1 MRKGDFMEA
10 KQNPLWNNQLSVNE
24 RLDYLIQELTL
35 EEKLGCL
42 TTGCPDIERLG
53 IKATYMGGEAAHGI
67 EARHDQAFNAGEPEY
82 TTSLTQPIGMSG
94 SFDREL
100 IKECGRVV
108 GEEARALFTRN
119 GGGGLCRWAPT
130 IDMERDPRWG
140 RTEEAYG
147 EDPYLTGEMASAYIQ
162 GMKGD
167 HPFYLQ
173 CGATLKHFYANNV
186 EKDRIRTS
194 SSLDMRNKYE
204 YYLEPFRK
212 AIMEGGAEAIMTSY
226 NEINGIP
233 AIVNEEVQ
241 KLLKDTYGLPGH
253 VVCDGGDFQQTVNDH
268 KYYATHAETLAYG
281 LKAGVDCFTDDGEVV
296 REAARE
302 ALEKGLITEEDINRS
317 IRNSF
322 RTRIRLG
329 WFDGEGDCP
338 YTNMGEEYI
347 NNDEHKAITA
357 KMAEESVVLLKNE
370 KQILPIL
377 PEETESIAVV
387 GNMADVWYKDWYCGI
402 PPYHVTVLDGMRQA
416 YPDAEITYDSGLSEI
431 CLTCN
436 GRYVGLDEDNRLLLT
451 DKSHAE
457 VFRFTDWGCGNTT
470 LVSTSNGM
478 FVTLEE
484 GSYLMKADK
493 KEAFSWFIREA
504 FRFRDS
510 VTDSVDVRTD
520 KEEALYY
527 IDSWNGRKITVD
539 AEGYL
544 AVIKD
549 GESHVGE
556 GDDVKLNRK
565 CHAVSEG
572 EAVRFGIE
580 IVRDGMAQAVELAKK
595 SQKVVVVLGSNP
607 VINSKEEID
616 RTTLALPPA
625 QQRLADAVYEANK
638 NTVVVLVTNYP
649 YSIVGLQETIPGIL
663 YAPSGG
669 QEMGTGIAAVISGKT
684 SPAARLAMTWYRSDE
699 DLPDMNDYDII
710 QGKRTYQYFEGEVLY
725 PFGHGLSYSEFRYHS
740 LVVEADEKC
749 VTVRLSVENIGK
761 VTADEVVQLYV
772 HKETS
777 RAKQPLKQLRGFER
791 VKGLQ
796 PGESREVVFTVRLE
810 ELRYYDVISQTM
822 KLEGSVYTFM
832 AGASAEDIRQ
842 KAAIALCGDELTARN
857 PFEKTEAVLFDR
869 SRNCFIHKG
878 IGNGTCVIPGKPGDS
893 PNKVDAAETERVMGQ
908 LEYDDVVF
916 IKKPE
921 KMLVQLH
928 GMENGE
934 LHFIC
939 KNGTDVAWE
948 VTTRVSMTD
957 DFQQI
962 EVELPENSVDLEKK
976 YTLLLAIHG
985 KIKVNDYIFL

>member
-1 MRKGDFMEA
+1 MSAR
-10 KQNPLWNNQLSVNE
+10 QNPLWNNQLSVEE

-35 EEKLGCL
+35 EEKLDCL
-42 TTGCPDIERLG
+42 TTGCSDIERLG

-100 IKECGRVV
+100 IRECGRVV
-108 GEEARALFTRN
+108 GEEARALYTRN

-162 GMKGD
+162 GMKGE

-186 EKDRIRTS
+186 EKDRIKIS

-226 NEINGIP
+226 NEINGVP

-268 KYYATHAETLAYG
+268 KYYETHAETLAYG

-296 REAARE
+296 RAAARE

-347 NNDEHKAITA
+347 NNEDHKKISA

-370 KQILPIL
+370 NQLLPFI

-416 YPDAEITYDSGLSEI
+416 YPNAKVIFDSGLPEI
-431 CLTCN
+431 YLTYN
-436 GRYVGLDEDNRLLLT
+436 GKYVGLDQNNRLLLT

-484 GSYLMKADK
+484 GSYLIKADK

-504 FRFRDS
+504 FRFRDC

-520 KEEALYY
+520 NEEALYY
-527 IDSWNGRKITVD
+527 IDSWNGRAITVGAD
-539 AEGYL
+539 GYL
-544 AVIKD
+544 AVIKN
-549 GESHVGE
+549 GEPHVGE
-556 GDDVKLNRK
+556 GDDTKLNRT

-572 EAVRFGIE
+572 EAVQFGIE
-580 IVRDGMAQAVELAKK
+580 VVRDGITQAVALAQKA
-595 SQKVVVVLGSNP
+595 QKVVVVLGSNP

-625 QQRLADAVYEANK
+625 QQRLADAVYEVNK
-638 NTVVVLVTNYP
+638 NIVVVLATNYP
-649 YSIVGLQETIPGIL
+649 YSIVEMQKTIPGIL
-663 YAPSGG
+663 YAPSGS
-669 QEMGTGIAAVISGKT
+669 QEMGTGIASVISGKT
-684 SPAARLAMTWYRSDE
+684 SPAARLAMTWYQSDR
-699 DLPDMNDYDII
+699 DLPDINDYDII
-710 QGKRTYQYFEGEVLY
+710 QGNRTYQYYEGEVLY
-725 PFGHGLSYSEFRYHS
+725 PFGHGLSYSEFRYHPMT
-740 LVVEADEKC
+740 VEVNEEC
-749 VTVRLSVENIGK
+749 VTIRLDVENIGK
-761 VTADEVVQLYV
+761 MAADEVVQLYV

-777 RAKQPLKQLRGFER
+777 RVKQPLKQLRGFER
-791 VKGLQ
+791 IKQLQ

-810 ELRYYDVISQTM
+810 ELRYYDVISQEM
-822 KLEGSVYTFM
+822 KLESSVYTFM
-832 AGASAEDIRQ
+832 AGASSGDIRQ
-842 KAAIALCGDELTARN
+842 KTAIELCGDELTVRN
-857 PFEKTEAVLFDR
+857 PFEKTEAVLFDT
-869 SRNCFIHKG
+869 SNNCFIHKG
-878 IGNGTCVIPGKPGDS
+878 IGNGTCVLPGKAGEE
-893 PNKVDAAETERVMGQ
+893 PNTVDMTRVEKVMGQ
-908 LEYDDVVF
+908 LAYDDVVF
-916 IKKPE
+916 TKKPK
-921 KMLVQLH
+921 KMLLQVHAL
-928 GMENGE
+928 ERGE
-934 LHFIC
+934 LHIKC
-939 KNGTDVAWE
+939 KSATETVWE
-948 VTTRVSMTD
+948 ATAMMKETEN
-957 DFQQI
+957 FQQI
-962 EVELPENSVDLEKK
+962 EVELPEKSVDLNKK
-976 YTLLLAIHG
+976 YTLLLVIHG
-985 KIKVNDYIFL
+985 KIKITDYVFI